1 MEQIDR
7 LEDDIRLSSINNAID
22 ILILKSALETLNE
35 DELQIVMLYNSG
47 LKQKE
52 ISKLLDKPLST
63 ILSKY
68 NRSLYKMREFI
79 ETK

>member
-1 MEQIDR
+1 M
-7 LEDDIRLSSINNAID
+7 EDDIRLSSINNAID